1 MMRIMM
7 VTTMDTITR
16 LMTVVTT
23 MMSTRSM
30 SDIYAKHYD
39 DYAAADAYDDSAAD
53 ADDDDDG
60 GGSGGAVGLYEG
72 R

>member
-16 LMTVVTT
+16 LMTVMTT

-30 SDIYAKHYD
+30 SDVDAKHYD
-39 DYAAADAYDDSAAD
+39 DYVAADAYDDYAAD
-53 ADDDDDG
+53 VDDDDG